1 MQPKARRLTDEPLL
15 PTRVLA
21 RCERL
26 RLTPQKRNTNRARG
40 EHATGKGGTS
50 TEFSDYR
57 NYVAGDDV
65 RFVDWNIFSRLGEPY
80 LKLYQHEEEQQIPV
94 ILDASA
100 SMAPE
105 GKFDLARQV
114 AAAFGTIALA
124 SRERAS
130 CYAAG
135 VRGRRAEVL
144 PPCSGTAARGR
155 MMAFLGGLE
164 AKGSMPMEEV
174 VEEALKRH
182 RGKGVAVLISD
193 FMTFGEVEPALNR
206 LGAAGLVPYC
216 VQVLSPGEI
225 DPEVDQDVRLVDAET
240 GMELDV
246 SAMKDLMGLYQAER
260 AALENRLAAACRR
273 RGGRFAVASSATPI
287 ETFLVEEIVRKG
299 WAR

>member
-1 MQPKARRLTDEPLL
+1 MPDVAPPLL
-15 PTRVLA
+15 SPRVLA

-26 RLTPQKRNTNRARG
+26 RLMPRHRKTNRSRG
-40 EHATGKGGTS
+40 EHTTGKGGTS

-100 SMAPE
+100 SMAVD
-105 GKFDLARQV
+105 GKFELARQI
-114 AAAFGTIALA
+114 AAVFGVIALG

-135 VRGRRAEVL
+135 VRDEPVKVL

-155 MMAFLGGLE
+155 LFAFLSSLVARGTLPFE
-164 AKGSMPMEEV
+164 DV
-174 VEEALKRH
+174 VDAALTRH
-182 RGKGVAVLISD
+182 RGRGVAVVISD
-193 FMTFGEVEPALNR
+193 FMTFGTVESALNR
-206 LGAAGLVPYC
+206 LGAVGLTPFC

-225 DPEVDQDVRLVDAET
+225 DPEVAEDVRLVDAET
-240 GMELDV
+240 GVELDV
-246 SAMKDLMGLYQAER
+246 SAMKDLMGMYQAER
-260 AALENRLAAACRR
+260 RALEDRVASACRR
-273 RGGRFAVASSATPI
+273 QGGQFAVVSSASDV
-287 ETFLVEEIVRKG
+287 ETVVVEEFVRKG

>member
-1 MQPKARRLTDEPLL
+1 MSVTSETPLL
-15 PTRVLA
+15 PNTVLA

-26 RLTPQKRNTNRARG
+26 RLTPQKRNTNRSRG

-100 SMAPE
+100 SMAAE
-105 GKFDLARQV
+105 GKFDLARRI
-114 AAAFGTIALA
+114 AAAFGVIALA

-135 VRGRRAEVL
+135 AVGQSAEVL
-144 PPCSGTAARGR
+144 PPCSGKGSRGR
-155 MMAFLGGLE
+155 LMRFLSGLTPGG
-164 AKGSMPMEEV
+164 AMPMEEV
-174 VEEALKRH
+174 VATALSRH

-193 FMTFGEVEPALNR
+193 FMTFGAIEPALNR

-225 DPEVDQDVRLVDAET
+225 DPEVSEDIRLVDSET
-240 GMELDV
+240 GLELDV

-260 AALENRLAAACRR
+260 AALENRLATACRQ
-273 RGGRFAVASSATPI
+273 RGGRFAVVSSSTGI
-287 ETFLVEEIVRKG
+287 EAFVIEELVRKG